1 MSNQVIHRRFVCVES
16 EFGTQG
22 HNKYWNITVFDNG
35 DVLTEW
41 GRVGDETGKSFRS
54 STKSFGSTDRAEL
67 EADKMIKKKE
77 RGKKA
82 KGSDKRDSVY
92 TEVEVAGIVQGGSNN
107 VASNNVSIERK
118 AAEQIAKGDS
128 HIEDLVVRF
137 ARENVHNITNS
148 TTLKYDEA
156 TGLFSTPLGVIG
168 STSINSARDVLAN
181 IRTIVDTG
189 DLEHQDAPKLI
200 DQYMRLVPQD
210 VGRNR
215 PTLELICPT
224 IADVDKQ
231 VSILDSLQ
239 ASLDMINKP
248 KDKPE
253 EEKKVDEPKI
263 WDITLKLCTDTKEI
277 NRIKK
282 FYSKTQNRVHACHHL
297 KVKNVYHVCHHG
309 MDASFKSTGEALGN
323 VWELWHGTRIGNIL
337 SILSKGMI
345 IPPSNQSHCTGRMF
359 GDGLYF
365 SDQSTKSLNYAYG
378 YWGGGSSSNNCFM
391 FLVDVAMGKHYTP
404 SSYGYNFPKK
414 GYDST
419 FAKGGKSGVQNNEMI
434 VYKTYQASPRFLIE
448 FE

>member
-1 MSNQVIHRRFVCVES
+1 MSAEVAHRRFVCVES

-22 HNKYWNITVFDNG
+22 HNKYWNITIYDNG
-35 DVLTEW
+35 DVKTEW

-54 STKSFGSTDRAEL
+54 SMKSFGSVERAET
-67 EADKMIKKKE
+67 EAAKMIKKKE
-77 RGKKA
+77 AGKKV

-92 TEVEVAGIVQGGSNN
+92 TEVEVAGIVQGGSSNTK
-107 VASNNVSIERK
+107 SNNTNLERK
-118 AAEQIAKGDS
+118 AAEQIGKGDKDV
-128 HIEDLVVRF
+128 EDLVVRF
-137 ARENVHNITNS
+137 ARENVHNITNN
-148 TTLKYDEA
+148 TTLQYDET

-168 STSINSARDVLAN
+168 RSSIDAARDVLAEM
-181 IRTIVDTG
+181 RTIVDTG
-189 DLEHQDAPKLI
+189 VLDHQDAPGLVDK
-200 DQYMRLVPQD
+200 YMRLVPQD

-224 IADVDKQ
+224 ITEVDKQ

-239 ASLDMINKP
+239 ASLDMLNKP
-248 KDKPE
+248 KDDK

-263 WDITLKLCTDTKEI
+263 WDITLKLCEDKKEI
-277 NRIKK
+277 ERIRK
-282 FYSKTQNRVHACHHL
+282 FYSKTQNRMHVCHHL
-297 KVKNVYHVCHHG
+297 KVKRVYYVQHHG
-309 MDASFKSTGEALGN
+309 MESAFKSKGETFGN

-378 YWGGGSSSNNCFM
+378 YWGGGSRSNNCFM
-391 FLVDVAMGKHYTP
+391 FLVDVAMGKYYTP

-419 FAKGGKSGVQNNEMI
+419 FAKGGKSGVANNEMI
-434 VYKTYQASPRFLIE
+434 VYDTCQASPRFLIE